1 MKITYIHHSS
11 FIVELKNHI
20 LLFDYFQGNLP
31 QFNKNKKLYVFSS
44 HSHHD
49 HFNKSIFK
57 LNKIHPDVTY
67 ILSKDINSP
76 KSENIKLLDAN
87 EKLVIDNLEIETLQ
101 SSDLGVAFIVKVE
114 NKTIYHGG
122 DLNWW
127 HWEGE
132 NSPEENAYAEKLFK
146 DSVDK
151 IKGKIIDLAFLPL
164 DSRQGNEYYLGF
176 DYFMRST
183 NTKIAFPM
191 HFWRTYS
198 LIKIFK
204 SSNYALNYK
213 DKIIEINHENE
224 EFQL

>member
-11 FIVELKNHI
+11 FVVELKNCI

-31 QFNKNKKLYVFSS
+31 EFNNDKKLYVFSS

-49 HFNKSIFK
+49 HFNKNIFK
-57 LNKIHPDVTY
+57 LKRIHPDVTY
-67 ILSKDINSP
+67 ILSNDINATES
-76 KSENIKLLDAN
+76 KNIRLIDAN

-101 SSDLGVAFIVKVE
+101 SSDLGVAFIVKIE
-114 NKTIYHGG
+114 NKTIYHAG

-132 NSPEENAYAEKLFK
+132 NSPEENTYAENLFK
-146 DSVDK
+146 NSIDK
-151 IKGKIIDLAFLPL
+151 IKGINIDVAFLPL
-164 DSRQGNEYYLGF
+164 DSRQGNQYYLGF
-176 DYFMRST
+176 DYFMRNT

-191 HFWRTYS
+191 HFWSNHS
-198 LIKIFK
+198 LVKTFK
-204 SSNYALNYK
+204 ASNHALNYK
-213 DKIIEINHENE
+213 DKILEINHNNE